1 MDEVDPG
8 WREQFARVLQVCRTQ
23 CYRMPT
29 KQHKKDEADVA
40 LLREAHAEHPFYGV
54 ERLAIHLSWSE
65 VKTRRIRNLASITIA
80 CPNSKKRRSSSALA
94 EIAAAPNA
102 LKCFAVFRDETR
114 PQAGQSYRNMTNAG
128 AWVQDFTHLRFGGE
142 ERYLAVVLDLKTR
155 QVVGWRLG
163 TRHSSEL
170 TLAAMLDALSKHP
183 APAILHSDQGSEYL
197 SYKHQ
202 ELCQRMEI
210 TLSCSK
216 RASPWQN
223 GFMERWFGNFKL
235 ELGNIGRHKDIAQL
249 HEAIALAIFYY
260 NTKRI
265 HSALKMSPAAYAARL
280 KEQPNHQNRR
290 LKSLDRV
297 LREVRG

>member
-1 MDEVDPG
+1 MST
-8 WREQFARVLQVCRTQ
+8 RQAN
-23 CYRMPT
+23 
-29 KQHKKDEADVA
+29 KDSKDIA
-40 LLREAHAEHPFYGV
+40 LLRTAHTEHPFYGV
-54 ERLAIHLSWSE
+54 QRLALHLGWSQ
-65 VKTRRIRNLASITIA
+65 KKARRIRTLAGITIA
-80 CPNSKKRRSSSALA
+80 RPGKKRRSSTAPA

-102 LKCFAVFRDETR
+102 LKRFAVFRDEKR
-114 PQAGQSYRNMTNAG
+114 PQAGFSYAEMVHSG
-128 AWVQDFTHLRFGGE
+128 AWVQDFTHLKFQGE
-142 ERYLAVVLDLKTR
+142 EHYLAVVLDLKTR

-170 TLAAMLDALSKHP
+170 TLAAVLDALSKHP
-183 APAILHSDQGSEYL
+183 SPTILHSDQGSEYL

-235 ELGNIGRHKDIAQL
+235 ELGNLNRHKDVPQL
-249 HEAIALAIFYY
+249 HESIALAIFYY

-265 HSALKMSPAAYAARL
+265 HSALKMSPAAYAAGL
-280 KEQPNHQNRR
+280 KDQKKREE
-290 LKSLDRV
+290 SSERV
-297 LREVRG
+297 LQKTGG

>member
-1 MDEVDPG
+1 MLAANE
-8 WREQFARVLQVCRTQ
+8 
-23 CYRMPT
+23 
-29 KQHKKDEADVA
+29 
-40 LLREAHAEHPFYGV
+40 EHPFYGV
-54 ERLAIHLSWSE
+54 RRLALHLGWSQ
-65 VKTRRIRNLASITIA
+65 KKARRIRTLAKIVVPT
-80 CPNSKKRRSSSALA
+80 PSKKRRSSSTPA

-102 LKCFAVFRDETR
+102 LKRFAVFRDETR
-114 PQAGQSYRNMTNAG
+114 PQDGQSYRNMANAG

-142 ERYLAVVLDLKTR
+142 EHYLAVVLDLKTR

-170 TLAAMLDALSKHP
+170 TLTAVLDALSKYE

-223 GFMERWFGNFKL
+223 GFMERFFCGFKL
-235 ELGNIGRHKDIAQL
+235 ELGNVNRHRDLARF
-249 HEAIALAIFYY
+249 HEAVAMAIFYY
-260 NTKRI
+260 NHERI
-265 HSALKMSPAAYAARL
+265 HLSLKMSPAAYAATL
-280 KEQPNHQNRR
+280 KEQDEQP
-290 LKSLDRV
+290 KSLERV
-297 LREVRG
+297 LQKTGA

>member
-1 MDEVDPG
+1 LRVS
-8 WREQFARVLQVCRTQ
+8 RTSYYRASARQDT
-23 CYRMPT
+23 
-29 KQHKKDEADVA
+29 KDEQAVTT
-40 LLREAHAEHPFYGV
+40 LLAAHEEHPFYGV
-54 ERLAIHLSWSE
+54 RRLALHLGWSQ
-65 VKTRRIRNLASITIA
+65 KKARRIRSLAGITIVR
-80 CPNSKKRRSSSALA
+80 PGKKRRSSQQPA

-102 LKCFAVFRDETR
+102 LKHFAVFRDEQR
-114 PQAGQSYRNMTNAG
+114 PQAGQSYAGMVHSG

-142 ERYLAVVLDLKTR
+142 EHYLAVVLDLKTR

-170 TLAAMLDALSKHP
+170 TLAAVLDALSKHP
-183 APAILHSDQGSEYL
+183 SPTILHSDQGSEYL

-235 ELGNIGRHKDIAQL
+235 ELGNVSKHKDVAQL

-265 HSALKMSPAAYAARL
+265 HLALKMSPAAYAARL
-280 KEQPNHQNRR
+280 RTEEQ
-290 LKSLDRV
+290 SSERV
-297 LREVRG
+297 LQKRRA